1 MPPQLWQMTTT
12 SLSVPMAFSAMA
24 WRAAASSDKS
34 SRAANARHLL
44 GVDGVAMSVELSG
57 QSGHMDGGVP
67 CAGDED
73 NLGFRHGE
81 LLRGGMRWM

>member
-1 MPPQLWQMTTT
+1 MANDDDVVVCADGLFGHGVEGG
-12 SLSVPMAFSAMA
+12 SVLRQVF
-24 WRAAASSDKS
+24 WGI
-34 SRAANARHLL
+34 RAANARHLL